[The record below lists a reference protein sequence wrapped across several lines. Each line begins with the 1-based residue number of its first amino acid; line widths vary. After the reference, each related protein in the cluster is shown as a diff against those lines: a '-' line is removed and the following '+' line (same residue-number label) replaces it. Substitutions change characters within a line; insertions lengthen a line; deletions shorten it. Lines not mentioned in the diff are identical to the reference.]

1 MSQTLGRCHQVARI
15 HPVAPLKAPSFC
27 QPFSQQLFSGH
38 QLYAN
43 MSSRVLSEP
52 KLRASEALPSRGSLS
67 RVRGGCLSNNQ
78 KREGEDY
85 RAKDAVGRGMVFRA
99 SRNMGVCPP
108 GGFKHTERASR
119 GRVCVSR
126 RVVGGLVEEE
136 GLTII
141 IPFVS
146 YC

>member
-1 MSQTLGRCHQVARI
+1 MSQTLGRCHQVATI

-67 RVRGGCLSNNQ
+67 RARGGCLSNNQ

-99 SRNMGVCPP
+99 SRNKGVCPRW
-108 GGFKHTERASR
+108 GIQAHRD
-119 GRVCVSR
+119 
-126 RVVGGLVEEE
+126 
-136 GLTII
+136 GLTG
-141 IPFVS
+141 PGLCLTS
-146 YC
+146 GGGRSSGGGRLDHHHPLR